1 MIDELVKSIIS
12 KMKTEYPQLEVPG
25 AMRAVIVS
33 AKKSGERYQRTIYLT
48 DKTSNYK
55 REYVLEE
62 DYYIYSV
69 KIIDNDG
76 NPLSKYPI
84 IPEIKSRTEYQT
96 GNQVT
101 VVFTDGGLTA
111 AIIG

>member
-1 MIDELVKSIIS
+1 MIDELVKNIIG
-12 KMKTEYPQLEVPG
+12 KMKAEYPQLEVPG
-25 AMRAVIVS
+25 AMKAVIVS
-33 AKKSGERYQRTIYLT
+33 AKKSDERYKRTIYLT
-48 DKTSNYK
+48 EKVSGYK
-55 REYVLEE
+55 REYLLEE

-76 NPLSKYPI
+76 NPLLKYPI
-84 IPEIKSRTEYQT
+84 IPGIKSRVEYQV

>member
-12 KMKTEYPQLEVPG
+12 KVKTEYPQLEVPG
-25 AMRAVIVS
+25 AMMAVIVS
-33 AKKSGERYQRTIYLT
+33 AKKSGEQYKRTIYLT
-48 DKTSNYK
+48 DKISDNK
-55 REYVLEE
+55 REYILEE
-62 DYYIYSV
+62 DCYVYSV

-84 IPEIKSRTEYQT
+84 IPEIKSRTEYQI
-96 GNQVT
+96 GSQVT

>member
-33 AKKSGERYQRTIYLT
+33 AKKSNEQYKRTIYLT
-48 DKTSNYK
+48 DKTSGYK
-55 REYVLEE
+55 REYILEE

-69 KIIDNDG
+69 RIIDNDG
-76 NPLSKYPI
+76 NPLSGYPV
-84 IPEIKSRTEYQT
+84 IPEIKSRTEYLV

>member
-33 AKKSGERYQRTIYLT
+33 AKKSGERYKRTIYLT
-48 DKTSNYK
+48 DKISYNK
-55 REYVLEE
+55 REYILEE
-62 DYYIYSV
+62 DCYVYSV

-84 IPEIKSRTEYQT
+84 IPEIKSRTEYQM
-96 GNQVT
+96 GSQVT